1 MIFKKI
7 IEVRWSDIDANGHVT
22 HTSYGAFATHARVA
36 WMASVDCNMTKLLE
50 LGFAAVLLKEQ
61 TEYFREIFLGEE
73 VTIELYF
80 AGSTKN
86 NSRWKF
92 VHKIYSANKKL
103 SAINTVYGAWID
115 TSIRKI
121 APPPKYLLDRL
132 KDLPRTNDFEH
143 MA

>member
-1 MIFKKI
+1 MIFKKT

-22 HTSYGAFATHARVA
+22 HTAYGTFATHTRVA
-36 WMASVDCNMTKLLE
+36 WMASVDCNMKNLLE

-61 TEYFREIFLGEE
+61 TEYFKEIFLGEE

-80 AGSTKN
+80 AGTTKD

-92 VHKIYSANKKL
+92 VHKIYSATGKL

-115 TSIRKI
+115 TNIRRI
-121 APPPKYLLDRL
+121 APPPKYLIDRIQNL
-132 KDLPRTNDFEH
+132 ATTEDFEYLD
-143 MA
+143 

>member
-1 MIFKKI
+1 MIFKKT

-22 HTSYGAFATHARVA
+22 HTAYGTFATHTRVA

-73 VTIELYF
+73 VSIELYF
-80 AGSTKN
+80 AGSTKD

-92 VHKIYSANKKL
+92 VHKIYSANGKL

-115 TSIRKI
+115 TSIRRI
-121 APPPKYLLDRL
+121 APPPQYLLDRIQ
-132 KDLPRTNDFEH
+132 DLAMTDDFEH
-143 MA
+143 IA

>member
-1 MIFKKI
+1 MIFKKT

-22 HTSYGAFATHARVA
+22 HTAYGTFATHTRVA

-61 TEYFREIFLGEE
+61 TEYFREIFLGEK
-73 VTIELYF
+73 VTIELFF
-80 AGSTKN
+80 AGATTD

-92 VHKIYSANKKL
+92 VHKIYSANNKL

-115 TSIRKI
+115 TSMRRI
-121 APPPKYLLDRL
+121 APPPQYLIDRVQNL
-132 KDLPRTNDFEH
+132 AKTDDFEH
-143 MA
+143 IA